1 MLRRWPQALGYSYDV
16 NFRIDFRGPLGKAQ
30 LLSDGSLKVPA
41 FLARTGVQDYT
52 YSDGRKVREHRPA
65 EQVFSQS
72 SLDTFKGLAV
82 TVQHPNAKVDPSS
95 WKTVSIGHVGDDV
108 RQEGDHVAASLYIKD
123 AETIRKIQSGE
134 LVEIS
139 NGYECKMVAQPGRN
153 DAGEEY
159 DAIQTDI
166 VGNHVA
172 LGPSNWG
179 RAGRNVRLYLDSK
192 EANTESAIIAFSSED
207 SEMTDEEKKAKAEAD
222 KKAAEDKAKAEAAS
236 KAKEEAERKESE
248 AAAEKAEKE
257 ALAKAEAEKTGEAPA
272 GDQTPAPESG
282 QVKLPGNIDSA
293 DAVKFDAAVDE
304 RLEVVANARR
314 IMGEDFAHK
323 GKSNAQIRA
332 EVVSAKGVKC
342 DGKDDSYV
350 AARFDALIEA
360 AVKQDAADNALGNLR
375 EDANKTTTKLDKAEE
390 ARANMVKANT
400 EAWKNKSK
408 PRGQK

>member
-1 MLRRWPQALGYSYDV
+1 M

-30 LLSDGSLKVPA
+30 VLSDGSLKVPA

-72 SLDTFKGLAV
+72 SLDSFKGLAV
-82 TVQHPNAKVDPSS
+82 TVLHPSAKVDPAN
-95 WKTVSIGHVGDDV
+95 WKSVSIGHVGEDV
-108 RQEGDHVAASLYIKD
+108 RQEGSLVAASLYIKD
-123 AETIRKIQSGE
+123 AETIRRIQANE

-192 EANTESAIIAFSSED
+192 ETNTESAIIAYSNPHED
-207 SEMTDEEKKAKAEAD
+207 SDMTNEEKAKAEAD
-222 KKAAEDKAKAEAAS
+222 KKAAEDKAKAEKEAAS

-257 ALAKAEAEKTGEAPA
+257 ALAKAEAEKTGQPPA
-272 GDQTPAPESG
+272 GEQTQAPEPG
-282 QVKLPGNIDSA
+282 QVKQPGNIDSA

-314 IMGEDFAHK
+314 IMGEGFAHK

-350 AARFDALIEA
+350 AARFDALVEE
-360 AVKQDAADNALGNLR
+360 VTKQDAADNALGNLR

-390 ARANMVKANT
+390 ARANMVKANS

>member
-1 MLRRWPQALGYSYDV
+1 M
-16 NFRIDFRGPLGKAQ
+16 NFRIDFRGPLGQAQ

-41 FLARTGVQDYT
+41 FLARTGVQHYT

-65 EQVFSQS
+65 EHVFSQS

-82 TVQHPNAKVDPSS
+82 TVQHPNKKVDPDS

-108 RQEGDHVAASLYIKD
+108 RREGEHVAASLYIKD

-139 NGYECKMVAQPGRN
+139 NGYECKMVAEPGRN

-179 RAGRNVRLYLDSK
+179 RAGRNVRLYLDS
-192 EANTESAIIAFSSED
+192 EESVAESAIIAYSEPNQED
-207 SEMTDEEKKAKAEAD
+207 SDMTDEEKKAKAEAD
-222 KKAAEDKAKAEAAS
+222 KKAAEAKAKAETEAAEKAKAEAD
-236 KAKEEAERKESE
+236 AK
-248 AAAEKAEKE
+248 AAEEK
-257 ALAKAEAEKTGEAPA
+257 AKAEADAKSKEAPA
-272 GDQTPAPESG
+272 ASTSPEPG
-282 QVKLPGNIDSA
+282 QVKQPGNIDSA
-293 DAVKFDAAVDE
+293 DALKFDSAVDE

-314 IMGEDFAHK
+314 IVGDSFEHK
-323 GKSNAQIRA
+323 GKSNAQIRR
-332 EVVSAKGVKC
+332 EVVEAKGLKT
-342 DGKDDSYV
+342 DSKSDDYV
-350 AARFDALIEA
+350 SARFDALLET
-360 AVKQDAADNALGNLR
+360 VEKQDAADGALGNLR
-375 EDANKTTTKLDKAEE
+375 EGAQKPAVKTDKAED
-390 ARANMVKANT
+390 ARAKMIQANN
-400 EAWKNKSK
+400 EAWKTKTK